1 MYRKKVMYLA
11 NMKVMRDD
19 VKKRRNSTYDEG
31 GSLKVV
37 CVCIEVRKAIKG
49 RE

>member
-11 NMKVMRDD
+11 
-19 VKKRRNSTYDEG
+19 KKRRNSTYDEG